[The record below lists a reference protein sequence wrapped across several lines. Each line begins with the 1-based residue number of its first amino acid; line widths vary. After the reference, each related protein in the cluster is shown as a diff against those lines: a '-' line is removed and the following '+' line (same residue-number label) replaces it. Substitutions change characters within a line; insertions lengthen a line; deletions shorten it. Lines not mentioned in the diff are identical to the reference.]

1 MIDRVETAP
10 DHLVSSNAF
19 EIKICNSRWGL
30 RLGGGELA
38 SNLCRNIYFSLFFC
52 LIWIC
57 DERQRVL
64 FSAYRKWSVCPSH
77 WWTPSTNCLRHNKP
91 SWLLL
96 ATFNNSWWKDLL
108 LKRNRH
114 IRQEPWGTIGHDSC
128 LRSRPAG
135 RRRRFEKKKKK
146 TCDSVAVFN
155 QRCSSESISP

>member
-1 MIDRVETAP
+1 MGAP
-10 DHLVSSNAF
+10 AWRRRISIQLVSEYLLLF
-19 EIKICNSRWGL
+19 
-30 RLGGGELA
+30 
-38 SNLCRNIYFSLFFC
+38 FFC

-135 RRRRFEKKKKK
+135 RRRRFEKKKKENLRLSCCLQSK
-146 TCDSVAVFN
+146 MQLGEHLPLKLELTFQSTL
-155 QRCSSESISP
+155 RHPTI